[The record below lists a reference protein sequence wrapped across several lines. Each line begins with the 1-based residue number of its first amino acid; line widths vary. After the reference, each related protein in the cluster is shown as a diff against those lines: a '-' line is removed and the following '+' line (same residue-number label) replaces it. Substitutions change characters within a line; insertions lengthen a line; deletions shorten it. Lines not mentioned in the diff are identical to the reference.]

1 MDDYVLSQ
9 LKISV
14 ERQFGRT
21 PITKSDMELLSS
33 DIYHKTKHLVS
44 YNTLRRFYGTVK
56 STKTSS
62 SVLDFFAQYC
72 GFGSFH
78 EFEVSNLPDLNFK
91 IWNKLSESDELD
103 DYLLAEIK
111 KKALKQD
118 PVALSNLFY
127 LFQKIIS
134 IRPVEEWSLFYYQLG
149 LNPKVTEENNVLLLI
164 ANMVGEKLRQTRFSE
179 LELHYLMNNQIL
191 RESLVYNFVDY
202 KTLFENGFY
211 AQLIDQFSPIKSEEV
226 VFKHS
231 LIALKHF
238 MREEYED
245 ALLNLDIVSEIQQ
258 SEAYFPIIN
267 GRIVMANVLKEVIV
281 DQTIS
286 ASTMEMIDANIR
298 KQDRKNVILYS
309 MEILPILAQYG
320 PLNPELEAILSYVD
334 QAVVVTST
342 WNLKLEITM
351 YYLSRYIYHFRMKDS
366 SKMALYLN
374 LVAADNTLLFYR
386 EYVNQLINRYR

>member
-21 PITKSDMELLSS
+21 PITKSDMELLST

-62 SVLDFFAQYC
+62 AILDFFAQYC
-72 GFGSFH
+72 GFDSFH
-78 EFEVSNLPDLNFK
+78 AFEISNLPDLNFK

-111 KKALKQD
+111 KNALKQD
-118 PVALSNLFY
+118 PVALSNLYY

-149 LNPKVTEENNVLLLI
+149 LNPKVIEENNVLMLI
-164 ANMVGEKLRQTRFSE
+164 ANMVGENLRQMRFSE
-179 LELHYLMNNQIL
+179 LELHYLINNQIL

-211 AQLIDQFSPIKSEEV
+211 AQLIEQFSPIKSEEV
-226 VFKHS
+226 VFKYS

-238 MREEYED
+238 MREEYDD
-245 ALLNLDIVSEIQQ
+245 ALMNLDIVSEIQQ
-258 SEAYFPIIN
+258 SDEYFPIIN
-267 GRIVMANVLKEVIV
+267 GRIVMATVLKEVILK
-281 DQTIS
+281 QTIS
-286 ASTMEMIDANIR
+286 DTTMDMVGNNI
-298 KQDRKNVILYS
+298 KSQDRKNVILYS
-309 MEILPILAQYG
+309 MEILPMLAQYC
-320 PLNPELEAILSYVD
+320 PLNPQLEEILTYID
-334 QAVVVTST
+334 KAVVLTNT

-351 YYLSRYIYHFRMKDS
+351 YYLSRYIYHFRLNDS